1 MVCKGICHKYKAKWC
16 AREYRY
22 ATGQKRCNV
31 CELFVNWDGSNCP
44 CCGMLLRARPRSMKA
59 KIYVKNRD

>member
-1 MVCKGICHKYKAKWC
+1 MVCKGICHKYKATWG
-16 AREYRY
+16 ARQYRY

-31 CELFVNWDGSNCP
+31 CELFVNWDGSKCP

-59 KIYVKNRD
+59 KIYVKNRE

>member
-1 MVCKGICHKYKAKWC
+1 MVCKGVCHQYKAKWYVL
-16 AREYRY
+16 EYRY
-22 ATGQKRCNV
+22 ASGQKRCNV

-59 KIYVKNRD
+59 KIYVKNRE

>member
-1 MVCKGICHKYKAKWC
+1 MVCKGVCHQYKAKWY

-22 ATGQKRCNV
+22 ANGQKRCNV
-31 CELFVNWDGSNCP
+31 CELFVNWDGNNCP

-59 KIYVKNRD
+59 KIYVKNRE

>member
-1 MVCKGICHKYKAKWC
+1 MVCKGICHKYKAKWG
-16 AREYRY
+16 ARQYRY

-31 CELFVNWDGSNCP
+31 RELFVNWDGSKCP

-59 KIYVKNRD
+59 KIYVKNRE